1 MNSKKLITKSV
12 LKHLLTVQFD
22 ELIQEVLRIVNNLKT
37 RYTPNISLQE
47 FIETDYTSLFKN
59 RLSELT
65 KMNTDINY
73 EDLNRDKI
81 LHEFRDK
88 KDYKIKIIEKLVEIG
103 KKYGLSEYTITL
115 ESIPLILEVNS
126 DKQAIDLI
134 KGELYSEFEPFYNE
148 IVDVFKFPSS
158 LELKLE
164 CYDLFQNIY
173 SRFKIETLYKNLKK
187 LSPVVIFMFLK
198 MKGYNITM
206 KNLIHQMKL
215 DEKEVR
221 LLFRRSIEVY
231 PEYLRKNRKVIVQNQ
246 IKSIIDKFQFSEE
259 FGVISEAI
267 LDKFWMLLS
276 STTESV
282 VAGTV
287 CILTMI
293 VMDIKNHP
301 MAEICNSLGFT
312 QSAVNYQ
319 IKNKIFEKLH
329 IPGFK
334 TITSSRELIKELIKK
349 NINAK

>member
-1 MNSKKLITKSV
+1 LNSKKLLTKSV
-12 LKHLLTVQFD
+12 LKHLPTVQFD
-22 ELIQEVLRIVNNLKT
+22 ALIQEVSRIVNNLKS
-37 RYTPNISLQE
+37 RYPPNLSLQE
-47 FIETDYTSLFKN
+47 FIETDYTTLFKN

-65 KMNTDINY
+65 KQNTNLNY

-81 LHEFRDK
+81 LHEFKDK
-88 KDYKIKIIEKLVEIG
+88 KDSKIKIIEKLVEIG
-103 KKYGLSEYTITL
+103 KNYGLSEYNITL
-115 ESIPLILEVNS
+115 ESIPLILKVDS
-126 DKQAIDLI
+126 DKQAIDLV
-134 KGELYSEFEPFYNE
+134 KGELYSKFEPFYNE
-148 IVDVFKFPSS
+148 IVEVFKFPSS

-198 MKGYNITM
+198 IKGYNITM
-206 KNLIHQMKL
+206 KNLIHQMRL

-221 LLFRRSIEVY
+221 LLFRRSIELY
-231 PEYLRKNRKVIVQNQ
+231 PEYLKKDKKSIIQNQ
-246 IKSIIDKFQFSEE
+246 IRSIIDKFKFPEE
-259 FGVISEAI
+259 FGVTSEAI
-267 LDKFWMLLS
+267 LDKFWTLLS

-293 VMDIKNHP
+293 VMDIKNHS

-319 IKNKIFEKLH
+319 IKHKIFEKLH

-334 TITSSRELIKELIKK
+334 TITRSKELIKELIMK
-349 NINAK
+349 NIDIK